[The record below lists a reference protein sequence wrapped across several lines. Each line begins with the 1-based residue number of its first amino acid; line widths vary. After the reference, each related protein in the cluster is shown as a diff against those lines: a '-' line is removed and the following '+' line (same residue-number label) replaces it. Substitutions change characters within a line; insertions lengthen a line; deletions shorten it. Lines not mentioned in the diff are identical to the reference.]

1 MKTPIK
7 IILLILF
14 SVGAVAGVLLFAKA
28 MAAPPANIKTVDQFS
43 AAIKADV
50 QKLDSVAG
58 FTQSHDMYVVLDD
71 KVKRFRTE
79 DVIDNAAADE
89 CRKKIDTSY
98 GEHLKDHGF
107 SILNSSNWTG
117 EQLGAVIG
125 YADALSAD
133 RLSDGKQAISEELAA
148 SFAELHT
155 VQNNYN
161 AALQASRNTG
171 YVNIADAKAKI
182 ARANEFKDKQ
192 YLKNNSAL
200 IATLDAVPGKISA
213 SHYNHVNAIV
223 NSLGGYRSVSYDH
236 YMDVLIPRANNA
248 IKEYKNTG
256 IYGGSKKNIAPVEA
270 RANSLVEAAMG
281 YYEYNSS
288 DDSDYYYY

>member
-1 MKTPIK
+1 
-7 IILLILF
+7 
-14 SVGAVAGVLLFAKA
+14 
-28 MAAPPANIKTVDQFS
+28 
-43 AAIKADV
+43 
-50 QKLDSVAG
+50 
-58 FTQSHDMYVVLDD
+58 MYVVLDD

-89 CRKKIDTSY
+89 CRKKIDASY
-98 GEHLKDHGF
+98 GEHLKAHG
-107 SILNSSNWTG
+107 IRVLNSSNWTG

-133 RLSDGKQAISEELAA
+133 RLSDGKQAISEELAS

-182 ARANEFKDKQ
+182 ARANEFKTKQ

-200 IATLDAVPGKISA
+200 IAALDAVPGKIAA
-213 SHYNHVNAIV
+213 SHYNHVNGV
-223 NSLGGYRSVSYDH
+223 VSSLGGYRSVSYDH
-236 YMDVLIPRANNA
+236 YVGVLVPRANNA

-256 IYGGSKKNIAPVEA
+256 IYGGSKKSIAPVEA
-270 RANSLVEAAMG
+270 RANSLVEAAMS
-281 YYEYNSS
+281 YYEYESTDNSE
-288 DDSDYYYY
+288 YYYN